1 MAENTADKPSLA
13 AARKDANYVLENPLD
28 QYSSYTYGLSLFVL
42 SKQEYNQ
49 LAQNSK
55 VWTPT
60 RCLVASAGRGLS
72 SGMPRAAGWEDNFYF
87 ENLKMTSVI
96 GANSQGRGSNVIE
109 VSFSLIEPYGL
120 SLLDRMIQTSKDMG
134 VKSYI
139 GLCYMLQI
147 DFHVADA
154 DPRFA
159 GGGPKTLQEHRKY
172 IPINIVD
179 LTVKVSAK
187 GSEYEISA
195 VPFSHHALSHT
206 LAATPA
212 NFEVNGGTLREFFRA
227 DDSSS
232 SKVASGG
239 AEQVVREKTSEAATG
254 VGQDGTRAST
264 TGTTS
269 TSDQKKYVVNSYCAA
284 YNAWQKKLVELKV
297 LKEYNTIEVLFHD
310 DILKG
315 EKITRTGQGADGTL
329 GASSMALP
337 GNKHGANEL
346 PDEKVDRWTFP
357 AGTMI
362 TEVINTAMLNSDY
375 IRNQVIVGEEN
386 AASAPAKKLNWWK
399 VVPTVELKDY
409 DDVTQKWYFKVKYIV
424 IPYVVH
430 NATHI
435 NAPKYSVA
443 KADCIKE
450 YSYIYTGQNIS
461 VIDFQAQFDY
471 LYFTKVASLRPDKVE
486 SSEKRKELKEVTE
499 VSSIQATKN
508 AIIQA
513 VTHPVTGEVTV
524 QGTGSGKDVKAIAA
538 TSIMENIYTKGQAEM
553 LSITIKIIGDPT
565 WIKQDDLYISGSKF
579 FTPGKRSSTSDGVAT
594 DPDYNNRSINVE
606 NNNNSLVMDAGE
618 VLCWLQFRNPVDMD
632 ELTGGLRTGLNA
644 ESSFTGVYKCLT
656 VDSEFSGGKFTQTL
670 DLIRLADQVQD
681 RVFADLKN
689 GNPADQL
696 IKTAVIGTDTGQREA
711 DIVAPTVQGIQYGND
726 RTSTIV
732 TAYPVKNPDLVVTTV
747 TPSN

>member
-1 MAENTADKPSLA
+1 MAESIADKPNLNA
-13 AARKDANYVLENPLD
+13 AKKNVNYVLENPLD

-42 SKQEYNQ
+42 TKGEYNQ
-49 LAQNSK
+49 LSQNTK
-55 VWTPT
+55 GWKPT
-60 RCLVASAGRGLS
+60 RCLVASAGRGDAS
-72 SGMPRAAGWEDNFYF
+72 AMPRAAGWEDNFYF

-120 SLLDRMIQTSKDMG
+120 SLLDRMIQTSKEMG

-147 DFHVADA
+147 DFHVADGA
-154 DPRFA
+154 TAVQGSA
-159 GGGPKTLQEHRKY
+159 GKTLQEHRKY
-172 IPINIVD
+172 IPINIID

-212 NFEVNGGTLREFFRA
+212 NFEVNGSTLREFFRA

-232 SKVASGG
+232 SRVGSGG
-239 AEQVVREKTSEAATG
+239 AEQVVREKLSEAPSG

-284 YNAWQKKLVELKV
+284 YNAWQKKLVDLKV

-315 EKITRTGQGADGTL
+315 EKITRTGAGADGTL

-337 GNKHGANEL
+337 GNRHGANEL
-346 PDEKVDRWTFP
+346 PDDKVDRWTFP

-386 AASAPAKKLNWWK
+386 AALASANKLNWWK
-399 VVPTVELKDY
+399 VVPTVELKEY

-443 KADCIKE
+443 RADCIKE
-450 YSYIYTGQNIS
+450 YSYIYTGQNTS

-499 VSSIQATKN
+499 KSAIEATKN

-513 VTHPVTGEVTV
+513 VTHPVTGEVTA

-553 LSITIKIIGDPT
+553 LSITIKIVGDPS
-565 WIKQDDLYISGSKF
+565 WIKQDDLYISGAKF
-579 FTPGKRSSTSDGVAT
+579 FTPANKGSGSDGVAT
-594 DPDYNNRSINVE
+594 DPDYNNKSLRVE

-618 VLCWLQFRNPVDMD
+618 VLCWLQFANPVDMD
-632 ELTGGLRTGLNA
+632 ELTGGLRTGSGA
-644 ESSFTGVYKCLT
+644 ASSFTGVYRCLT
-656 VDSEFSGGKFTQTL
+656 VESEFSGGKFTQTL
-670 DLIRLADQVQD
+670 DLIRLADQEQD
-681 RVFADLKN
+681 RIYANLKN
-689 GNPADQL
+689 SKTAEQVA
-696 IKTAVIGTDTGQREA
+696 KTAVIDTAQREKESVPA
-711 DIVAPTVQGIQYGND
+711 TVEGIQYGND
-726 RTSTIV
+726 RNNIVV
-732 TAYPVKNPDLVVTTV
+732 TAFPVKNPDMVVTSIV
-747 TPSN
+747 PVN